1 MVTKATEKATEPT
14 KPSQSWGERHDN
26 LMRLHKWAEMI
37 LTATADVEGMI
48 HLEQDAVRLRGE
60 IQAAGAK
67 IAAAQEATTKAEAT
81 QRQAEAR
88 LAETEQRVTAA
99 ITKITAAHAEATSKA
114 AQADADAKTKGD
126 ALRADLAAKHATLV
140 GEQQKEIAGLERT
153 KARLEADIK
162 ALRERVGA
170 L

>member
-1 MVTKATEKATEPT
+1 MVTKATEKAAEQT
-14 KPSQSWGERHDN
+14 PSQTWGERHDN

-88 LAETEQRVTAA
+88 LVETEQRVTAA
-99 ITKITAAHAEATSKA
+99 ITKITAAHAEASAKA
-114 AQADADAKTKGD
+114 KSGDLDAARK
-126 ALRADLAAKHATLV
+126 LAS
-140 GEQQKEIAGLERT
+140 E
-153 KARLEADIK
+153 
-162 ALRERVGA
+162 
-170 L
+170 